1 MVFWQVEQKRPV
13 KPLKKAEAQF
23 AYQCLNRAYRCGS
36 RLALLLLLMNICTTV
51 SLNAHADSDTYWQQ
65 GPILV
70 TGDPSCNV
78 SILPISN
85 MGTTARGG
93 DMKATCVRYAYPS
106 PAGPGAAPSAN
117 VKGSPDFGPQ
127 IVGYVLPVTIE
138 SRTGPLA
145 SLSVINPSDRIIHLK
160 ADVKEWHQDAFGQ
173 DVLVASSTAFISPT
187 RVLIEPGVTREL
199 SVKLPQSGE
208 QELAFRIVLQ
218 QLPEE
223 THTNAAGTF
232 SRITQSMPAFSEPAQ
247 PQRSKLRARRIGTQY
262 LLITNE
268 GGRRARLIA
277 ISSNGQIVAAQLV
290 SYALAHSSVLV
301 PLNSPLNGSA
311 IDIETDQGHQLVEL
325 R

>member
-85 MGTTARGG
+85 MRTTARGG

-127 IVGYVLPVTIE
+127 IVA
-138 SRTGPLA
+138 LA
-145 SLSVINPSDRIIHLK
+145 GDDR
-160 ADVKEWHQDAFGQ
+160 
-173 DVLVASSTAFISPT
+173 
-187 RVLIEPGVTREL
+187 
-199 SVKLPQSGE
+199 
-208 QELAFRIVLQ
+208 
-218 QLPEE
+218 
-223 THTNAAGTF
+223 
-232 SRITQSMPAFSEPAQ
+232 
-247 PQRSKLRARRIGTQY
+247 
-262 LLITNE
+262 
-268 GGRRARLIA
+268 
-277 ISSNGQIVAAQLV
+277 V
-290 SYALAHSSVLV
+290 SYWPPCIFVG
-301 PLNSPLNGSA
+301 N
-311 IDIETDQGHQLVEL
+311 
-325 R
+325 